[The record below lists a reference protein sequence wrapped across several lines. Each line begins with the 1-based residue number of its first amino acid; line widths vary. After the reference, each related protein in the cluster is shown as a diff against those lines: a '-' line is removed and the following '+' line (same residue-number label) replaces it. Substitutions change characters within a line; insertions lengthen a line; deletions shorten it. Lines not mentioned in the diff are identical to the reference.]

1 MSRSAVPR
9 GGARRNSSRPPPIS
23 ASSPSS
29 IVRSSPARVIGTSH
43 RAMRGEVQVKGAP
56 VAYESG
62 LERDLLITLDFI
74 PTACDV
80 RGQPITMTYTD
91 PATSHRR
98 RYTPDVAVRF
108 NPPIEPAHPNGLII
122 EVKYRD
128 ELFASWSTLKPK
140 FKAARAY
147 AADHGAR
154 FAILTERE
162 IRTPLFH
169 NIAFLRP
176 YLGRPE
182 HVGFE
187 EKVIAT
193 LMAFEEATP
202 EIVMLASFACAD
214 NRMRALPTLWRLIA
228 QGRIGTDLTRPLTMT
243 TPIWVA
249 GEEAATWTDPH
260 SYVLRPLLRCA
271 ADRERIA
278 SHMRSI
284 WTVS

>member
-1 MSRSAVPR
+1 
-9 GGARRNSSRPPPIS
+9 
-23 ASSPSS
+23 
-29 IVRSSPARVIGTSH
+29 
-43 RAMRGEVQVKGAP
+43 MRGEVQVKGTP
-56 VAYESG
+56 ISYESA

-74 PTACDV
+74 PTARDV
-80 RGQPITMTYTD
+80 LGQPITITYRD
-91 PATSHRR
+91 PATGRQR

-108 NPPIEPAHPNGLII
+108 DPPIDPRYPAGLII

-128 ELFASWSTLKPK
+128 ELFASWPTLKPK

-147 AADHGAR
+147 AASHGAR

-162 IRTPLFH
+162 IRSPLFH

-187 EKVIAT
+187 EKLVAT
-193 LMAFEEATP
+193 LMAYEEATP
-202 EIVMLASFACAD
+202 EIVLLASFACED
-214 NRMRALPTLWRLIA
+214 NRMRALPTLWRLMA
-228 QGRIGTDLTRPLTMT
+228 QGRIRTDLTRPLTMT

-278 SHMRSI
+278 SHMKSI
-284 WTVS
+284 WTVY

>member
-1 MSRSAVPR
+1 M
-9 GGARRNSSRPPPIS
+9 
-23 ASSPSS
+23 
-29 IVRSSPARVIGTSH
+29 IGTSR
-43 RAMRGEVQVKGAP
+43 RAMRGEVQVKGTP
-56 VAYESG
+56 IAYESA

-74 PTACDV
+74 PTAREVC
-80 RGQPITMTYTD
+80 GQPVTIPFTD
-91 PATSHRR
+91 ATTGARR

-108 NPPIEPAHPNGLII
+108 DPPIEPRHPGGLIL

-128 ELFASWSTLKPK
+128 DLFASWPTLKPR

-147 AADHGAR
+147 AAAHQAR

-169 NIAFLRP
+169 NIMFLRP
-176 YLGRPE
+176 YLSRTERPE
-182 HVGFE
+182 HLGFE
-187 EKVIAT
+187 EKLIAT
-193 LMAFEEATP
+193 LMAYEEATP
-202 EIVMLASFACAD
+202 EITLLAGFACED
-214 NRMRALPTLWRLIA
+214 NRMRALPTLWRLVA

-284 WTVS
+284 WTVY